1 MADFLTCDAADLA
14 DRTTTLFTTLAA
26 DPDALKDLAPY
37 EIERD
42 DEIARGLALAEA
54 FRAALGTQAAE
65 KAEAV
70 TATGTAALA
79 LAELEAF
86 HVRHR
91 KLGRAVHPRDSPAY
105 RALGLAGRI
114 PDADA
119 EMVDGAE
126 TFYRALDTNPALAT
140 GVRGLNK
147 TAVAAG
153 LARVEA
159 ARAARAA
166 QARESGEAQTA
177 TTVRQGIEVRLR
189 ALAADVAA
197 AVEDAYHD
205 QPQRREA
212 FGLFERGNR

>member
-26 DPDALKDLAPY
+26 DADALRDLAPY
-37 EIERD
+37 EIEAS

-91 KLGRAVHPRDSPAY
+91 KLGRAVHRRGTPGY
-105 RALGLAGRI
+105 TALGLAGDI

-119 EMVDGAE
+119 EMIDGAE
-126 TFYRALDTNPALAT
+126 TFYRAAGAT
-140 GVRGLNK
+140 PDLYAGIRGLGK
-147 TAVAAG
+147 TTVAQG
-153 LARVEA
+153 LARVDA

-177 TTVRQGIEVRLR
+177 TSTRQGAEVRLR

-212 FGLFERGNR
+212 FGLFERGS

>member
-1 MADFLTCDAADLA
+1 MADFLTCPAADLT
-14 DRTTTLFTTLAA
+14 DRTLTLFATLAGDA
-26 DPDALKDLAPY
+26 DALRDLAEY
-37 EIERD
+37 EIEAD
-42 DEIARGLALAEA
+42 DEIARGLALVEE
-54 FRAALGTQAAE
+54 FRAALGAQAAE

-70 TATGTAALA
+70 LATGTAALA

-91 KLGRAVHPRDSPAY
+91 KLGRARHGRGTPGY
-105 RALGLAGRI
+105 TALGLAGRI
-114 PDADA
+114 PEADA
-119 EMVDGAE
+119 EMEAGAE
-126 TFYRALDTNPALAT
+126 AFYRTCDANPALYA

-147 TAVAAG
+147 DTVAAG

-159 ARAARAA
+159 ARTARTA
-166 QARESGEAQTA
+166 QARESGEAQMA
-177 TTVRQGIEVRLR
+177 TTIRQGAEVRLR

-212 FGLFERGNR
+212 FGLFERGTR